1 MKLIRSG
8 GVNSTLNKNNPN
20 YSKHGFGNYFMLQI
34 KPELD
39 ELIRQVKTITICV
52 AAKPDKHHYDQ
63 RLTGLGFT
71 IEDLTIL
78 GREDKAEWGLYDAV
92 LLLGGETRELYSWLQ
107 KNHFSLEV
115 LSRCVVLAGDSAG
128 AYVLSGK
135 TLIDYTPDGQLTEI
149 VDGFLPD
156 IHQLVTAHVNNPYY
170 HKFRLTKV
178 LDTWCKTNKI
188 EYVEL
193 QENELDIR
201 EIYVQTNS

>member
-8 GVNSTLNKNNPN
+8 GVNSTLNKDNPN

-39 ELIRQVKTITICV
+39 ELIRQGGTIAICV

-63 RLTGLGFT
+63 GLTELGFT

-78 GREDKAEWGLYDAV
+78 GRENKAEWGLYDAV

-107 KNHFSLEV
+107 KNHFSLEA
-115 LSRCVVLAGDSAG
+115 LSRCVILAGDSAG
-128 AYVLSGK
+128 AYVLSGR
-135 TLIDYTPDGQLTEI
+135 TLIDYAPDGQFIEI
-149 VDGFLPD
+149 IDGFLPD
-156 IHQLVTAHVNNPYY
+156 IHQLVAAHVNNPYY
-170 HKFRLTKV
+170 HKPGLTKV
-178 LDTWCKTNKI
+178 LDTWCKANDI

-193 QENELDIR
+193 QEDELDIR